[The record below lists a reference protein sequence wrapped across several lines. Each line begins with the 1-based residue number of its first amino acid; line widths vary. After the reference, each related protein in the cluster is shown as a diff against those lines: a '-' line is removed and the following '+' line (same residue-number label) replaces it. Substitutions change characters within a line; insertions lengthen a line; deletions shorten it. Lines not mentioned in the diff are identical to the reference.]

1 MKFKIKGKSLKDLK
15 KPLLCIIAGTIA
27 GSLNYEFFMHY
38 NIAIYGWNF
47 GLIFA
52 PLVAGYVETIVA
64 EEFIGED
71 TGAVSAFI
79 LFISTTIYS
88 FILTNPS
95 LGFNFITFGTIIIIL
110 QAAFPT
116 LINYLLIVF
125 GLRLATRIWRGI
137 KKIVK
142 SISDKIKRFK
152 YKYILKEP
160 YEPETETIIEYDEA
174 KCSQMI
180 NSKNFIFLTGTN
192 EFYKHII
199 NLGHFAATV
208 IIEKDKHLVHSDPL
222 QAELNTL
229 NSLKIGKDECL
240 VKLTNNIKAAGGN
253 GVIDLDIQ
261 YSLIGLGG
269 DSYQVTAM
277 GMGVYLK

>member
-1 MKFKIKGKSLKDLK
+1 MKFEIKGKPLKELK
-15 KPLLCIIAGTIA
+15 KPIICIIAGTLA
-27 GSLNYEFFMHY
+27 GALNYWFFMHF

-52 PLVAGYVETIVA
+52 PLTAGCVETIAA
-64 EEFIGED
+64 EEYIGED
-71 TGAVSAFI
+71 TGAISAFI
-79 LFISTTIYS
+79 LFIATTIYG
-88 FILTNPS
+88 FILTNPT

-116 LINYLLIVF
+116 LINYILIIL
-125 GLRLATRIWRGI
+125 GLRLATRIWNRI
-137 KKIVK
+137 KRIAK
-142 SISDKIKRFK
+142 SISGKIKYFK

-160 YEPETETIIEYDEA
+160 YEPEPEKVIEYDEA

-180 NSKNFIFLTGTN
+180 NDLDFIFLTGAKPI
-192 EFYKHII
+192 YKHVI
-199 NLGHFAATV
+199 NVGHFASTV
-208 IIEKDKHLVHSDPL
+208 IIEKDKHLVHSDPI

-229 NSLKIGKDECL
+229 NAFKIGKDECL
-240 VKLTNNIKAAGGN
+240 VKLTKNIKAAGGN

-269 DSYQVTAM
+269 ESYQVTAM